1 MITLY
6 HFPRTRSSRF
16 IFLLEELGTPYEIHR
31 IQRLRRPDGSGGID
45 PENPH
50 PHGKSPA
57 LKDGETLVWES
68 SAIALY
74 LTDKF
79 TQNGIGPVVGDPLRG
94 AYVSWLAWYA
104 GVMEPAFM
112 SAYMKWEIPT
122 GTAGW
127 VKSDEVMRF
136 INATLEKGP
145 YLLGEKFSAV
155 DILIGTS
162 LKMFMGSPLLE
173 KTDLLE
179 AYAKRVTDRP
189 AFARAQAREND

>member
-16 IFLLEELGTPYEIHR
+16 IFLLEELGTPYEIYR
-31 IQRLRRPDGSGGID
+31 IQKLRRPDGSGGID

-57 LKDGETLVWES
+57 LKDGDTLVWES

-79 TQNGIGPVVGDPLRG
+79 PQNGIGPVVGDPLRG